1 MNQLIK
7 ILLPIVILLL
17 PAMGSAQ
24 GMTALPGAKISV
36 LENARLSVVSGNIL
50 LKASATEHASLNVQ
64 GNSSSV
70 SISGT
75 GAQTMAE
82 CYISQNSWH
91 YVSSPLSSATADTYS
106 YLWLLPFEEPANNWS
121 NYILDPDAPLL
132 PGSGYA
138 AWSKSDVTGN
148 TVVTYKTSA
157 SVSQTAFNQ
166 GDLPF
171 NLTYSG
177 VNKGFN
183 LVGNPFPCAI
193 DLDAAASWNR
203 ANVGNAVYFWDES
216 IQNYRYY
223 LSNPGYTGTSVN
235 GGVRY
240 VPAMQGFFVAASG
253 STPTMSIPNAARLH
267 NTTAFYKSVQSEPA
281 TLRIKANAN
290 GVSDETVIR
299 FTDEGTVSFDPEYD
313 ALKMKAE
320 ILQIYS
326 SAVANSP
333 EHYALNSLPDSDMNT
348 SVPVFLEVPAT
359 VQITL
364 QISGTEGFNAGL
376 PLYLYDN
383 KTGLSHNIRIENE
396 LILQA
401 TPGDP
406 SPRFLLT
413 TGTGLS
419 IPENNNKMIS
429 AFISEGSLNIIGLPE
444 NQFPIGIKVYSVSG
458 QLMKQF
464 DIRQNSCLIDLP
476 TGFYLINFTGRDFSE
491 TLKIFNSHSRL

>member
-1 MNQLIK
+1 MNQLKK

-17 PAMGSAQ
+17 PVIGEAQ
-24 GMTALPGAKISV
+24 GVIALPGAKISV
-36 LENARLSVVSGNIL
+36 LNNAGLSVVNGNIL

-64 GNSSSV
+64 GSSSTV
-70 SISGT
+70 KISGT

-82 CYISQNSWH
+82 CYISENSWH
-91 YVSSPLSSATADTYS
+91 YVSSPLSAATADTYS
-106 YLWLLPFEEPANNWS
+106 LLWLLPFEEPANNWG
-121 NYILDPDAPLL
+121 NYILDPDASLL
-132 PGSGYA
+132 PGSGFA
-138 AWSKSDVTGN
+138 AWSKSEITGN
-148 TVVTYKTSA
+148 TVVTHKTSA

-166 GDLPF
+166 GDLSL

-177 VNKGFN
+177 ENKGFN

-193 DLDAAASWNR
+193 DLDANAPWNR
-203 ANVGNAVYFWDES
+203 ENTGNAVYFWDES
-216 IQNYRYY
+216 FQNYRYY
-223 LSNPGYTGTSVN
+223 LSNPGGTGTSVN

-253 STPTMSIPNAARLH
+253 INPSMTIPNAARLH
-267 NTTAFYKSVQSEPA
+267 NTTAFYKSVQSESA

-290 GVSDETVIR
+290 GFSDETVVR
-299 FTDEGTVSFDPEYD
+299 FIGEGTVSFDPEFD

-326 SAVANSP
+326 STVANST
-333 EHYALNSLPDSDMNT
+333 EHYALNSLPDIDLNT

-364 QISGTEGFNAGL
+364 QISGTEGFNADL
-376 PLYLYDN
+376 PLYLKDN

-396 LILQA
+396 LIIQA

-413 TGTGLS
+413 TGEGLS
-419 IPENNNKMIS
+419 IPENNNKLIS

-458 QLMKQF
+458 QLIKQL

-476 TGFYLINFTGRDFSE
+476 TGFYLISFTGRDFSE
-491 TLKIFNSHSRL
+491 TLKIFNAHSRL